1 MSGLTRG
8 STITEQDIHGIDQST
23 GEVLATTGLVTM
35 LGAVVA
41 AVMAFGA
48 LGQGSAATAGV
59 LGVVAILSF
68 GVSVVCFAADSNR
81 SDDARL
87 PFPSW
92 LRTESGTAAELSAPP
107 VGG

>member
-1 MSGLTRG
+1 MA
-8 STITEQDIHGIDQST
+8 EQDDRGIDGPT

-41 AVMAFGA
+41 SVIACGA
-48 LGQGSAATAGV
+48 LAHGTMATAGF
-59 LGVVAILSF
+59 LGVVAFLSF
-68 GVSVVCFAADSNR
+68 VASVACFAADSNR
-81 SDDARL
+81 SDDAPL

-92 LRTESGTAAELSAPP
+92 LRAEPETAAELSAPP

>member
-1 MSGLTRG
+1 MDGP
-8 STITEQDIHGIDQST
+8 T

-41 AVMAFGA
+41 TVIALGA
-48 LGQGSAATAGV
+48 LSHGTMATAGL
-59 LGVVAILSF
+59 LGVVATLSF
-68 GVSVVCFAADSNR
+68 VASVVCFAADSNR
-81 SDDARL
+81 SDDTPL

-92 LRTESGTAAELSAPP
+92 LRTESETAAELSAPP